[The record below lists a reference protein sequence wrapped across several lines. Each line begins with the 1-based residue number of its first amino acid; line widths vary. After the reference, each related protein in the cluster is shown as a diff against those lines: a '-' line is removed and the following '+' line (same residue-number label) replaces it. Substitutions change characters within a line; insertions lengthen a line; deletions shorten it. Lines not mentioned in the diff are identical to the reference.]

1 MSELS
6 IRDLY
11 VSIGEKEILKGV
23 SLNVAQGQVHA
34 IMGPN
39 GTGKSTL
46 EYTLMGHQGY

>member
-6 IRDLY
+6 VRDLH
-11 VSIGEKEILKGV
+11 VNIGDTEILKGV
-23 SLNVAQGQVHA
+23 SLNIAQGQVHA

-46 EYTLMGHQGY
+46 RIP